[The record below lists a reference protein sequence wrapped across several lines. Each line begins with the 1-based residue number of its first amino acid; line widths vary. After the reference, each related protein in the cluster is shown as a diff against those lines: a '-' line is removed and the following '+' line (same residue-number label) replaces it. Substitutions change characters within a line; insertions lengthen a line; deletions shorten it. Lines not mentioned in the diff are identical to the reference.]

1 MGLSSGFMEP
11 LESTSF
17 SLIQRSVIRLLQ
29 MFPHDGVRTP
39 DVNEFNQQMQFE
51 MDNIRDFIILHY
63 HVTNRRDTPFWRH
76 CASMEIPDS
85 LQHRNELFKQSGRVF
100 KVPTEL
106 FGENS
111 WVQVMLGQ
119 GLVPEQYHPIVD
131 MMSQEELKSFLEG
144 IKGSVGNMVAQL
156 PEHQQFINH
165 YCSIPTAAVPQS
177 RSA

>member
-1 MGLSSGFMEP
+1 MTASEHPML
-11 LESTSF
+11 
-17 SLIQRSVIRLLQ
+17 
-29 MFPHDGVRTP
+29 H
-39 DVNEFNQQMQFE
+39 EFNQQMQFE

-76 CASMEIPDS
+76 CASMDIPDS
-85 LQHRNELFKQSGRVF
+85 LQTPYRAVQSNLARVF

-131 MMSQEELKSFLEG
+131 MMSEEELKSFLEG
-144 IKGSVGNMVAQL
+144 NQRFGG
-156 PEHQQFINH
+156 
-165 YCSIPTAAVPQS
+165 
-177 RSA
+177 

>member
-1 MGLSSGFMEP
+1 
-11 LESTSF
+11 
-17 SLIQRSVIRLLQ
+17 
-29 MFPHDGVRTP
+29 
-39 DVNEFNQQMQFE
+39 
-51 MDNIRDFIILHY
+51 
-63 HVTNRRDTPFWRH
+63 
-76 CASMEIPDS
+76 MEIPDS
-85 LQHRNELFKQSGRVF
+85 LQHRIELFKQSGRVF

-131 MMSQEELKSFLEG
+131 MMSEEELNSFLEG

-165 YCSIPTAAVPQS
+165 YCSIPTSAVPQS

>member
-11 LESTSF
+11 LESTSIH
-17 SLIQRSVIRLLQ
+17 LIQRSVIRLLQ

-39 DVNEFNQQMQFE
+39 DVHEFNQQMQFE

-63 HVTNRRDTPFWRH
+63 HVTNRRDTRVL
-76 CASMEIPDS
+76 ETLRIDGDS
-85 LQHRNELFKQSGRVF
+85 RQPSNTESSCSSNRAGSF

-131 MMSQEELKSFLEG
+131 MMSEEELKGFLEG
-144 IKGSVGNMVAQL
+144 NQRFGG
-156 PEHQQFINH
+156 
-165 YCSIPTAAVPQS
+165 
-177 RSA
+177 

>member
-1 MGLSSGFMEP
+1 
-11 LESTSF
+11 
-17 SLIQRSVIRLLQ
+17 
-29 MFPHDGVRTP
+29 
-39 DVNEFNQQMQFE
+39 
-51 MDNIRDFIILHY
+51 
-63 HVTNRRDTPFWRH
+63 
-76 CASMEIPDS
+76 
-85 LQHRNELFKQSGRVF
+85 
-100 KVPTEL
+100 VPTEL

-131 MMSQEELKSFLEG
+131 MMSEEELKGFLEG

-165 YCSIPTAAVPQS
+165 YCAIPTSAVPQS